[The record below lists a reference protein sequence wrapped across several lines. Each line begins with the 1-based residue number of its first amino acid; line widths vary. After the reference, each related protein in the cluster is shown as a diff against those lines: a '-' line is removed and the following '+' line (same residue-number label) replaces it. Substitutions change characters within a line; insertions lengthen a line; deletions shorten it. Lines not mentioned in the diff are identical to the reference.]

1 MIFSAQIFNDD
12 ETGLLVIIEYFGL
25 KPADPFNVIGASA
38 LGALYI
44 NSLSTKTIEPIF
56 YYR

>member
-1 MIFSAQIFNDD
+1 MIFSEQIFNDD

-25 KPADPFNVIGASA
+25 KPADSFNVIGASA

-44 NSLSTKTIEPIF
+44 NSLSTKTIEQIF